1 MTAHACRRAFEKG
14 QHERRAYPLTRGE
27 YKLRNVIDS
36 LKRDLAAIDAIGD
49 YLMDKKRYAGPVHL
63 VRCTSDDMAIWLKD
77 LPEATAHQF
86 GHDVLPAIHALRG
99 DGVPPLAADAAVRRF
114 TGWIDVYIDECETQ
128 RARLKSGVAGEYASI
143 RSGYS
148 DLYGLITDGLRIT
161 SDALQAADQH
171 QSVLS
176 AVELDELHE
185 IRLETL

>member
-36 LKRDLAAIDAIGD
+36 LKRDLEAMNAIRDH
-49 YLMDKKRYAGPVHL
+49 LLNRKRYAAPAHL
-63 VRCTSDDMAIWLKD
+63 IRCTSDDMAIWLKG

-99 DGVPPLAADAAVRRF
+99 DGVPSLAADAAVRRF

-161 SDALQAADQH
+161 SDALQVADQH
-171 QSVLS
+171 KSVLS
-176 AVELDELHE
+176 AIELDVLHE